1 MDLNELDPITKKK
14 VLKNLDELSI
24 EALGEYVEELELEIN
39 RVKKAIEQKEV
50 ALDGANTF
58 FKS

>member
-1 MDLNELDPITKKK
+1 MDLDELDPIAKKK

-39 RVKKAIEQKEV
+39 RVQKAIEQKKV
-50 ALDGANTF
+50 ALDGARTF

>member
-14 VLKNLDELSI
+14 ILKNLDELSI

-39 RVKKAIEQKEV
+39 RVKKAIEKKKV
-50 ALDGANTF
+50 ALDGARIF
-58 FKS
+58 FRS

>member
-1 MDLNELDPITKKK
+1 MDLDELDPIAKKK